1 MLHSGHP
8 FLKQEYLIIL
18 CCMITYL
25 EGETKKISANYAI
38 LAINGVGYQVFLAD
52 KTRAGLKEGERAS
65 LYVHEYMR
73 ENSRELYGFGSHS
86 ELEFFWRLL
95 DISGVGPRM
104 AMNIIALG
112 SIEDL
117 IKNIEKGN
125 VDYISQVSGVGKK
138 TAQKIVIE
146 LKGKLD
152 LTASDEEEHEVI
164 QALKNLGYTAGQ
176 AREAVKKVA
185 KDITDTGD
193 KVREAL
199 RYLSK

>member
-1 MLHSGHP
+1 
-8 FLKQEYLIIL
+8 
-18 CCMITYL
+18 MISYL
-25 EGETKKISANYAI
+25 EGIVKKKTDSYVIVMISDI
-38 LAINGVGYQVFLAD
+38 GYQVFMPAKMLVN
-52 KTRAGLKEGERAS
+52 LKEGEKAS
-65 LYVHEYMR
+65 IFVHDHLR
-73 ENSRELYGFGSHS
+73 ENAHDLFGFSTHA

-117 IKNIEKGN
+117 VKNIEKGN
-125 VDYISQVSGVGKK
+125 IDYIFQVSGVGKK

-152 LTASDEEEHEVI
+152 LSGADEEEQEVI
-164 QALKNLGYTAGQ
+164 LALKNLGYTASQ
-176 AREAVKKVA
+176 AREAVRKVS
-185 KDITDTGD
+185 KEITETGD

>member
-1 MLHSGHP
+1 
-8 FLKQEYLIIL
+8 
-18 CCMITYL
+18 MISYL
-25 EGETKKISANYAI
+25 EGEIKKAADDYII
-38 LAINGVGYQVFLAD
+38 LINNGIGYQVFLSA
-52 KTRAGLKEGERAS
+52 KTRGGFKESERV
-65 LYVHEYMR
+65 LLFVHEYLR
-73 ENSRELYGFGSHS
+73 ENARELYGFNSHS

-112 SIEDL
+112 SIEEL
-117 IKNIEKGN
+117 VKNIEKGN
-125 VDYISQVSGVGKK
+125 IDYISQVSGVGKK

-152 LTASDEEEHEVI
+152 LSGTEEEDQEVI
-164 QALKNLGYTAGQ
+164 MALKNLGYSKLQ
-176 AREAVKKVA
+176 AREAVRKVS
-185 KDITDTGD
+185 KEMTDTGD

>member
-1 MLHSGHP
+1 
-8 FLKQEYLIIL
+8 
-18 CCMITYL
+18 MISYL
-25 EGETKKISANYAI
+25 EGEIKKIADGYAI
-38 LAINGVGYQVFLAD
+38 VVNDGVGFQVFLSA
-52 KTRAGLKEGERAS
+52 KTLGGLKEGERAS
-65 LYVHEYMR
+65 VFVHEYLR
-73 ENSRELYGFGSHS
+73 ENARELYGFMSHS

-112 SIEDL
+112 SIEEL
-117 IKNIEKGN
+117 VKNIEKGN
-125 VDYISQVSGVGKK
+125 IDYISQVSGVGKK

-152 LTASDEEEHEVI
+152 LTGSEEEDQEVI
-164 QALKNLGYTAGQ
+164 TALKNLGYTKSQ
-176 AREAVKKVA
+176 AREAVRKVS
-185 KDITDTGD
+185 KDVTDTGD

>member
-1 MLHSGHP
+1 MVT
-8 FLKQEYLIIL
+8 F
-18 CCMITYL
+18 L
-25 EGETKKISANYAI
+25 EGEVKNKAKNSVI
-38 LAINGVGYQVFLAD
+38 LLNAGIGYQIFLAE
-52 KTRAGLKEGERAS
+52 KNLVHTKEGERAS
-65 LYVHEYMR
+65 FYVHEYLR
-73 ENSRELYGFGSHS
+73 ENSRELYGFVTLA

-112 SIEDL
+112 TIEEL
-117 IKNIEKGN
+117 VKNIEKGN

-138 TAQKIVIE
+138 TSQKIVIE

-152 LTASDEEEHEVI
+152 LSRSDEEDQEVI
-164 QALKNLGYTAGQ
+164 QALKNLGYSAPQ